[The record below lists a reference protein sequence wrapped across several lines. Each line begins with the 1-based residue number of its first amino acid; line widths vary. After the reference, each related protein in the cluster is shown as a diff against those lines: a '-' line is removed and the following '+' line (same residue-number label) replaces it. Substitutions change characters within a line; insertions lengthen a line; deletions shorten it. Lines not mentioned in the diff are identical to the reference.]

1 MRKLKRMIQRKM
13 VFETNSSAVH
23 SLTIAQEGMEK
34 SKLPVDAD
42 GYIPVEYG
50 EFGKDGSVFSSQE
63 DKLSYLV
70 TQCYYLGGW
79 NYNVNR
85 EDNYHFRNLEDAII
99 DYTGAKGIKIVGG
112 EPGIDHQEM
121 PEYELNLVNEWDE
134 RSIQGFVFNK
144 YISLKCDC
152 D

>member
-23 SLTIAQEGMEK
+23 SLTIAKEGMEK

-50 EFGKDGSVFSSQE
+50 EFGKDGVFSTQQ

-70 TQCYYLGGW
+70 TQCHYLGGW
-79 NYNVNR
+79 ELNINR
-85 EDNYHFRNLEDAII
+85 EDNYHFRNVEDAII

-112 EPGIDHQEM
+112 EPDIDHQEQ
-121 PEYELNLVNEWDE
+121 PEYELNLVNEWDKS
-134 RSIQGFVFNK
+134 SIQEFVFNK